1 LVIKNKLEIAVVYWI
16 TGRKNSGK
24 TTLAYRLKA
33 QIPDSVVL
41 DGDEFREYFPAGFEY
56 GAREKNVM
64 RIAKVAAILEK
75 QGTTVIIACVS
86 PYKVLREEAQALF
99 KECIE
104 ICMPFGELW
113 EGTEFEEPE
122 HGRET

>member
-1 LVIKNKLEIAVVYWI
+1 MEAQSAGGQRPPEFLSTHPHPETRIAD
-16 TGRKNSGK
+16 
-24 TTLAYRLKA
+24 LKA
-33 QIPDSVVL
+33 QIPNSVVL
-41 DGDEFREYFPAGFEY
+41 DGDEFREYFPAGYEY

>member
-1 LVIKNKLEIAVVYWI
+1 MVYWI

-41 DGDEFREYFPAGFEY
+41 DGDQVRELWENIQYDKEGRKQNLEL
-56 GAREKNVM
+56 
-64 RIAKVAAILEK
+64 IAKIALLLEK
-75 QGTTVIIACVS
+75 QGHTVIIACVS
-86 PYKVLREEAQALF
+86 PIRSEREYYQMWF
-99 KECIE
+99 DKCIE

-113 EGTEFEEPE
+113 EGTVYEEPE
-122 HGRET
+122 HK